1 MSDASKRLEKA
12 DKYLQKGKVEEA
24 LAELLAAADAD
35 PENNLVCERAADIC
49 ISQNRNKEAAEL
61 LGSLFDRL
69 SASGEQAKALV
80 TYKKLARISSPRVEQ
95 TFRFAQYLEK
105 SNKKEAAELFQ
116 KAAEGFVAADQKGDA
131 PAERCRAHRSAP
143 LRKRS
148 QESPGC
154 GVADRGL
161 PGYRRLRPSADNRA
175 RDQRHGRQSRA
186 QSRFCGD
193 AERGD
198 RETSA
203 EYGIFG
209 IHG

>member
-116 KAAEGFVAADQKGDA
+116 KAAEGFVTAGQKGDA
-131 PAERCRAHRSAP
+131 LAAYKRLIALEPTLANLKSAGE
-143 LRKRS
+143 L
-148 QESPGC
+148 
-154 GVADRGL
+154 
-161 PGYRRLRPSADNRA
+161 
-175 RDQRHGRQSRA
+175 A
-186 QSRFCGD
+186 QANGD
-193 AERGD
+193 AKTAAAAFFQAGEL
-198 RETSA
+198 EKK
-203 EYGIFG
+203 
-209 IHG
+209 